1 MKQKFFILF
10 LFTAVL
16 FFGQKI
22 SAQAQ
27 GLDIFRQEGI
37 ASWYGREFDGRP
49 TASGEIYDSSQ
60 LTAAHPNLPFGTM
73 LTVTNRHNNRSVT
86 VRVNDRGPFVAAR
99 IIDVSRAAA
108 EQLDMIVTGTA
119 PVTIESIERIV
130 VTTPPVETVFSQ
142 PSAQTP
148 SAAQTAAPVTQTQS
162 PSAAQAP
169 VTQASSNTQAPIVT
183 QPAVTQMPPAQAV
196 AAQTASDTQSPVTTQ
211 PSAQSAQTVTAQ
223 PASAQTSASANANVQ
238 QPVNAAPSQIRLIPE
253 NMTIAQNKVYRLQ
266 VGSYKV
272 ARNAVDAFERLKN
285 AGLNPAYERFTDSGD
300 GDFFRVVLAGVLGTD
315 VQSTTERLWSIG
327 FREAI
332 IREEQ

>member
-16 FFGQKI
+16 FIKQNLY
-22 SAQAQ
+22 AQTQ
-27 GLDIFRQEGI
+27 GLDTFRQEGI

-73 LTVTNRHNNRSVT
+73 LVITNKHNNKKVT

-108 EQLDMIVTGTA
+108 EQLDMIITGTA
-119 PVTIESIERIV
+119 PVIVESVERIAV
-130 VTTPPVETVFSQ
+130 STQAAEPGVSQ
-142 PSAQTP
+142 PVTAQTPAAGDATPVAAQTP
-148 SAAQTAAPVTQTQS
+148 SATQTQ
-162 PSAAQAP
+162 AAQAS
-169 VTQASSNTQAPIVT
+169 A
-183 QPAVTQMPPAQAV
+183 
-196 AAQTASDTQSPVTTQ
+196 AAQTPV
-211 PSAQSAQTVTAQ
+211 P
-223 PASAQTSASANANVQ
+223 ANVQ
-238 QPVNAAPSQIRLIPE
+238 QPAINTSYQIKLIPDI
-253 NMTIAQNKVYRLQ
+253 TIVQSKVYRLQ

-272 ARNAVDAFERLKN
+272 PRNAVDAFERLKN
-285 AGLNPAYERFTDSGD
+285 AGLNPAYERYTDSNNGE
-300 GDFFRVVLAGVLGTD
+300 FFRVVLAGVRGID
-315 VQSTTERLWSIG
+315 VQSTTERLMAIG

>member
-130 VTTPPVETVFSQ
+130 VTTPPVEIVFSQ

-148 SAAQTAAPVTQTQS
+148 SAAQTQS
-162 PSAAQAP
+162 PSVAQAP

-183 QPAVTQMPPAQAV
+183 QPAVTQTPPAQAV
-196 AAQTASDTQSPVTTQ
+196 AAQTASDTQSPVITQ
-211 PSAQSAQTVTAQ
+211 PSAQTVTAQ
-223 PASAQTSASANANVQ
+223 TASAQTSASANVQ
-238 QPVNAAPSQIRLIPE
+238 QPVNTAPSQIRLIPE
-253 NMTIAQNKVYRLQ
+253 NMTIAQNKVYRL
-266 VGSYKV
+266 
-272 ARNAVDAFERLKN
+272 
-285 AGLNPAYERFTDSGD
+285 
-300 GDFFRVVLAGVLGTD
+300 
-315 VQSTTERLWSIG
+315 
-327 FREAI
+327 
-332 IREEQ
+332 